1 LILLLAGLLVAC
13 SGDGHCPPGSGPEGI
28 KIDASAYADLGT
40 LRICIGDGIAI
51 SPPDNCFD
59 DGTSVETTLDGEYPQ
74 SYPYEI
80 HLIEGTATD
89 GLLKSGTVNLSCD
102 AIAITVSFD

>member
-1 LILLLAGLLVAC
+1 M
-13 SGDGHCPPGSGPEGI
+13 

-40 LRICIGDGIAI
+40 LRICVGDGHAVG
-51 SPPDNCFD
+51 PPDNCLD
-59 DGTSVETTLDGEYPQ
+59 DGTSVETSLDGEYRK

-80 HLIEGTATD
+80 HLIEGNASD
-89 GLLKSGTVNLSCD
+89 RLLKSGTVNLSCD